1 MGVAWVSAKAPNLGH
16 PPIPRPTSPV
26 AWVSAEAPDPATQ
39 RSPDPRQVHGLIM
52 GLVVVAEEAN
62 EGSGASGPEGDRA
75 IEQAV
80 LLLGEGGLA
89 GKVQCRAP
97 RA

>member
-1 MGVAWVSAKAPNLGH
+1 
-16 PPIPRPTSPV
+16 
-26 AWVSAEAPDPATQ
+26 
-39 RSPDPRQVHGLIM
+39 M